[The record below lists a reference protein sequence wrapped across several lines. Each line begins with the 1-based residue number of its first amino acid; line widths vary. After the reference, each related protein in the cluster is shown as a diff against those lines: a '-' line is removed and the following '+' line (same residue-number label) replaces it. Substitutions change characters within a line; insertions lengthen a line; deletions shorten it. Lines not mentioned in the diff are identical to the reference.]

1 MFIPG
6 PFRSGARA
14 PGMRPALGARGWACV
29 LVAGAGAVLATGPA
43 FGERADRSRPMVIEA
58 EREGTIDAA
67 RGVTVFS
74 GNAVITQGTMQ
85 IRADRIEVRN
95 PPQGPRTAQALGSAA
110 QPASFRQKREGVDE
124 QVEAQAERI
133 DYDGA
138 TETLKLSGGAVLR
151 RLRGATVVDEA
162 QGATMVWNARS
173 ETLTMQGGAPSPA
186 NPAGRVRATL
196 SPAPASAPSAPSVPS
211 LPSATGPRA
220 AASAS
225 AAAPARPALE
235 RK

>member
-1 MFIPG
+1 MFILGLPG
-6 PFRSGARA
+6 CGPRRPETGPA
-14 PGMRPALGARGWACV
+14 PGVRWWACA
-29 LVAGAGAVLATGPA
+29 LVAGAALASGPA
-43 FGERADRSRPMVIEA
+43 AGERADRTRPMVIEA
-58 EREGTIDAA
+58 DREGTIDAA

-85 IRADRIEVRN
+85 IRAERIEVRN

-124 QVEAQAERI
+124 HVEAQAERI

-138 TETLKLSGGAVLR
+138 AETLRLSGGAVLR
-151 RLRGATVVDEA
+151 RLRGTTVVDEA
-162 QGATMVWNARS
+162 QGASMVWNARS
-173 ETLTMQGGAPSPA
+173 ETLTMQGGAPSSA

-196 SPAPASAPSAPSVPS
+196 SPAPASP
-211 LPSATGPRA
+211 
-220 AASAS
+220 SAS
-225 AAAPARPALE
+225 APVPRPPASPAVPARPTPE